1 MNKAKNQK
9 ENVVSIFYRQK
20 MHPLSLWAFGRKWQ
34 ISCYPFI
41 YVVVLQLVKS
51 LAFLKKVP
59 LSGGTFP
66 YRPLWGVAPG
76 GGEVAIDFN
85 VQSASCQVN
94 SNVRNNTEKNI
105 RCNDWNP
112 LRLQVFKNPFLR
124 RLKSFEVY
132 PSVLPS
138 SLFFKSVI
146 FGTAAAEHRH
156 ICVVC
161 FVLLFL
167 C

>member
-1 MNKAKNQK
+1 M
-9 ENVVSIFYRQK
+9 
-20 MHPLSLWAFGRKWQ
+20 
-34 ISCYPFI
+34 
-41 YVVVLQLVKS
+41 KS

-76 GGEVAIDFN
+76 GGEVAIDFK

-132 PSVLPS
+132 PSVPPS

-146 FGTAAAEHRH
+146 FGTAAVEHRH

-161 FVLLFL
+161 FVLLISSCVNYISCAVTIVSASCGLSPSFMIML
-167 C
+167 ILNCYIVSLDTLVENA

>member
-1 MNKAKNQK
+1 M
-9 ENVVSIFYRQK
+9 
-20 MHPLSLWAFGRKWQ
+20 
-34 ISCYPFI
+34 
-41 YVVVLQLVKS
+41 KS

-132 PSVLPS
+132 PSVPPS

-146 FGTAAAEHRH
+146 RELKQRRF
-156 ICVVC
+156 
-161 FVLLFL
+161 
-167 C
+167 